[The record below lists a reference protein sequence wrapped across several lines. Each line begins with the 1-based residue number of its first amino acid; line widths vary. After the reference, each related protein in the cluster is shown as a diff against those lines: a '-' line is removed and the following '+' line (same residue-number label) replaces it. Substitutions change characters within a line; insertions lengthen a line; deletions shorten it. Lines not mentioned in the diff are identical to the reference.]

1 MMRPVRAEIGSDA
14 REQVTVWRDRTATRG
29 DALRLPRLS
38 PRLIDAAL
46 IVAGLVV
53 LALVLL
59 AHGVVPGQVGATD
72 DAFLT
77 QGAILCEHHL
87 GLHALTSSCHAFGEP
102 VGYPLLTNGP
112 TIALGAIAMSLG
124 ASLNGAYLIASAVIL
139 VVALAGGYALAR
151 RLGVRRPVALWA
163 AALYLLAPTTLGL
176 IGFPGTGAGF
186 DLLPCY
192 ALADLILLERLDR
205 GRSRVLV
212 AVLAAYVA
220 VRVIAL
226 FMDGYSFVASIVVSL
241 SLWLFYR
248 HDLRA
253 KRRWVE
259 LGVILAANGIAVLL
273 YKLYQGGSYPLS
285 PLPVFRTMGLDIH
298 TLVAPTQVQWIP
310 NAIGWTSDPTR
321 LWGDGS
327 NSAYNYIGI
336 ACVALAIAGVR
347 SRFGPALLCA
357 GVIALILAL
366 GPALKID
373 DVRPAGSLAANSA
386 YAMPARAATFELP
399 WGNLFTKIPGL
410 NETRAPYRW
419 FGVTRLMVLM
429 LAALGIERGLRRDR
443 LRILVLALAVLGT
456 LELLPNFSA
465 LGRIY
470 RAQNR
475 VVRTL
480 TDTVGQELRGLTH
493 PGELV
498 FFLNVD
504 PSQDDFLVN
513 YLAPYAG
520 VRAFNAGGDKN
531 EYLAMQRWP
540 PQISALATS
549 PVTPTAVQTALA
561 DQQVNVILAPLFDL
575 HTAVFSWPPTAAERA
590 QSLRSYRAI
599 FKDPRLTVQRR
610 RWMVSIRL
618 RGSG

>member
-1 MMRPVRAEIGSDA
+1 MMQPVRAEIGSDA
-14 REQVTVWRDRTATRG
+14 CAPGTSWRDAAPRRR
-29 DALRLPRLS
+29 DAWRSTGLP
-38 PRLIDAAL
+38 PRLINAGL
-46 IVAGLVV
+46 IVAGLGV

-59 AHGVVPGQVGATD
+59 AHGAVPGQIGATD

-77 QGAILCEHHL
+77 QGAILCEHQL
-87 GLHALTSSCHAFGEP
+87 GMDALTSSCHAFGEP
-102 VGYPLLTNGP
+102 LGYPLLTNGP
-112 TIALGAIAMSLG
+112 TIAIGTIAMRLG
-124 ASLNGAYLIASAVIL
+124 ASLNGAYLIASAVIDI
-139 VVALAGGYALAR
+139 VALAGGYALGR

-192 ALADLILLERLDR
+192 ALADLIVLERLER
-205 GRSRVLV
+205 RRSRVLV
-212 AVLAAYVA
+212 AVVAAYVA
-220 VRVIAL
+220 VRVLAL

-248 HDLRA
+248 RDLKS
-253 KRRWVE
+253 KRRWLE
-259 LGVILAANGIAVLL
+259 LAVILAANGIAVLL

-310 NAIGWTSDPTR
+310 AALGWTSDPTR

-327 NSAYNYIGI
+327 NSAYNYVSI
-336 ACVALAIAGVR
+336 ACVALAIYGVR

-357 GVIALILAL
+357 GVIALVVAL
-366 GPALKID
+366 GPALKVD
-373 DVRPAGSLAANSA
+373 DVRPAGSMVANSA

-429 LAALGIERGLRRDR
+429 LAALGVERGLRRDR
-443 LRILVLALAVLGT
+443 PRLLVLALAVLAT
-456 LELLPNFSA
+456 LELLPNLPA

-480 TDTVGQELRGLTH
+480 TDSVGQELRGLTH
-493 PGELV
+493 PGELA

-504 PSQDDFLVN
+504 PAQDDFLVN

-520 VRAFNAGGDKN
+520 LRTFNAGGDKN
-531 EYLAMQRWP
+531 VYLAMQHWP
-540 PQISALATS
+540 PQITALATS
-549 PVTPTAVQTALA
+549 PVTPTAVETALA
-561 DQQVNVILAPLFDL
+561 DRQVNVILAPLFDL

-590 QSLRSYRAI
+590 QALRSYRAI
-599 FKDPRLTVQRR
+599 FNDPRLTVQRR

-618 RGSG
+618 RGSA